1 MDDNEKQNKNQ
12 VLVSVVVPTKN
23 SEKYLEKCLKSIKNQ
38 TFDGFEIIV
47 NLKIYINIV
56 QV

>member
-38 TFDGFEIIV
+38 TFEGFEIIV
-47 NLKIYINIV
+47 ELKIYINIV